1 VISSH
6 EQQPAGE
13 PTSQTTNRP
22 THTIKIWTNDELISS
37 RTPAD
42 RYIFAKE
49 EKAAADRVAAFQS
62 LASCFAPEHHEP
74 TMEQTR
80 KAIADTT
87 QSISEAED
95 GLAQAKRQV
104 AEDPENLRTRDQVEL
119 NRRNAELNRLLEHL
133 HALQARLL
141 ESTPSAVAAPADPT
155 AELSAPSP
163 QP

>member
-1 VISSH
+1 MGKLTLGTAAFGAAVVAVTVGCAFVAKPAQAASPPTRVISSH

-87 QSISEAED
+87 QSIIEAED
-95 GLAQAKRQV
+95 GL
-104 AEDPENLRTRDQVEL
+104 
-119 NRRNAELNRLLEHL
+119 
-133 HALQARLL
+133 
-141 ESTPSAVAAPADPT
+141 
-155 AELSAPSP
+155 
-163 QP
+163 